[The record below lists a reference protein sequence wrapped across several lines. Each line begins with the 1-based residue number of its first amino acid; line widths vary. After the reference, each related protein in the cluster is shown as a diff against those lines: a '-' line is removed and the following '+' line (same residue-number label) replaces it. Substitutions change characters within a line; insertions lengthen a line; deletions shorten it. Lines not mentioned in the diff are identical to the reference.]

1 MKDWRIM
8 GLLAVLILGFFLISG
23 CTNTGPTSTP
33 AVATSKQQVVYV
45 TATPTLIPGQKTV
58 LFSDDLSSWRSEWE
72 PVYDSTDGKTTYS
85 GGSLHIRDNKPPSGT
100 MYHTLNKNFNDFI
113 LDVDTKLVDG
123 TIDNWV
129 GLEIRCQD
137 ESNYYTLDI
146 SSDGYYE
153 ISKWENGNKVKLVK
167 PTNSSYIYTGVG
179 ATNHLHVEADKNTL
193 SLSVNGHQLSTVT
206 DNTFNEGTVKLMVN
220 CVKES
225 EFTEVAFNNLVIT
238 QI

>member
-1 MKDWRIM
+1 M
-8 GLLAVLILGFFLISG
+8 
-23 CTNTGPTSTP
+23 ST
-33 AVATSKQQVVYV
+33 
-45 TATPTLIPGQKTV
+45 
-58 LFSDDLSSWRSEWE
+58 R
-72 PVYDSTDGKTTYS
+72 
-85 GGSLHIRDNKPPSGT
+85 R
-100 MYHTLNKNFNDFI
+100 
-113 LDVDTKLVDG
+113 LVDG

-179 ATNHLHVEADKNTL
+179 VTNHLHVEADKNTL